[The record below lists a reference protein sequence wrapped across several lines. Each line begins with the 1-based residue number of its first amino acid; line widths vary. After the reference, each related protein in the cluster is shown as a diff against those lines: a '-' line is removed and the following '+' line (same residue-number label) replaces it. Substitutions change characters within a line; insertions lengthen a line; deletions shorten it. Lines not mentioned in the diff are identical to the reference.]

1 MVTVN
6 NKPTLVTEP
15 TNVISNVTDT
25 SRRQSQRSFL
35 TRKNKVKNEIKNCFK
50 FKYIC
55 FTSQYSHDTFQL
67 YHSSVYMHTYNQLK
81 C

>member
-50 FKYIC
+50 FKYI
-55 FTSQYSHDTFQL
+55 
-67 YHSSVYMHTYNQLK
+67 
-81 C
+81 